1 MKNLDIREGEEM
13 HTALGVSED
22 QELKADVSANEEVPV
37 SNRRG
42 RKGRSVAARLGGEPF
57 GSPEIPAE
65 SGDTHR
71 LTING
76 VAEVALGRAVD
87 RVNDGFQGGKIN
99 RNQLAVWAILKFAE
113 NLEELEIKDIRA
125 EHLDE
130 FSAIDAVLRRA
141 KETGQLPPELRA
153 FIQKQMGFDE
163 APKRKSKKE
172 VA

>member
-1 MKNLDIREGEEM
+1 MKNLNIREGEEM

-22 QELKADVSANEEVPV
+22 QQLKADLLENEEVPV
-37 SNRRG
+37 SSRRG
-42 RKGRSVAARLGGEPF
+42 RKGRSNAAQLGGEPL
-57 GSPEIPAE
+57 GSPEIPSE
-65 SGDTHR
+65 SSDTHR

-76 VAEVALGRAVD
+76 VAEIALSRAVD
-87 RVNDGFQGGKIN
+87 RVNDGFHGKIN
-99 RNQLAVWAILKFAE
+99 RNQLAVWAILKFSE
-113 NLEELEIKDIRA
+113 NLDEPEIKDIRA

>member
-22 QELKADVSANEEVPV
+22 QQVKTDLSENEEVPT
-37 SNRRG
+37 SSRRG
-42 RKGRSVAARLGGEPF
+42 RKGRSNAAQLGREPL
-57 GSPEIPAE
+57 GSPEIPSE
-65 SGDTHR
+65 SSDTHR

-76 VAEVALGRAVD
+76 VAEIALSRAMD

-113 NLEELEIKDIRA
+113 NLDEPEIKAIRA

-141 KETGQLPPELRA
+141 KEAGQLPSELRA

-163 APKRKSKKE
+163 APKRKNKKE